1 MKEPLKLPRS
11 SLSAAERRGRSRLA
25 QLVHTRPLLRGT
37 LSVRSRRCGKPN
49 CRCARGELHVSLY
62 LVQSHD
68 GKPRQ
73 VYVPQEWEE
82 RIRQAVQNHQEIQGL
97 IEELSEREWK
107 RLRERK
113 E

>member
-1 MKEPLKLPRS
+1 MHRS
-11 SLSAAERRGRSRLA
+11 SLSPSERQRRSRLT
-25 QLVHTRPLLRGT
+25 QLIQGHPFLRGT
-37 LSVRSRRCGKPN
+37 LSVRRRPCGKPN

-62 LVQSHD
+62 VVQSHD

-73 VYVPQEWEE
+73 VYVPQDWEE
-82 RIRQAVQNHQEIQGL
+82 RIRRAVENHQEIQSL

-113 E
+113 D

>member
-1 MKEPLKLPRS
+1 
-11 SLSAAERRGRSRLA
+11 LA
-25 QLVHTRPLLRGT
+25 QIAHTLRFLRGT
-37 LSVRSRRCGKPN
+37 LSLRHIRCGKPN
-49 CRCARGELHVSLY
+49 CRCARGQLHLALY

-73 VYVPQEWEE
+73 GYVPRGWEQ
-82 RIRQAVQNHQEIQGL
+82 RVRGAVRAHQEMQQL
-97 IEELSEREWK
+97 IEELSELEWK

>member
-1 MKEPLKLPRS
+1 LHRS
-11 SLSAAERRGRSRLA
+11 SLSPSERQRRSRLT
-25 QLVHTRPLLRGT
+25 QLIQGHPFLRGT
-37 LSVRSRRCGKPN
+37 LSVRRRPCGKPN

-62 LVQSHD
+62 VVQSHD

-73 VYVPQEWEE
+73 VYVPQDWEE
-82 RIRQAVQNHQEIQGL
+82 RIRRAVENHQEIQSL

-113 E
+113 D

>member
-1 MKEPLKLPRS
+1 MHRS
-11 SLSAAERRGRSRLA
+11 SLSPCEPRRRSRLT
-25 QLVHTRPLLRGT
+25 QLIQGHPFLRGT
-37 LSVRSRRCGKPN
+37 LSVRSRPCGKPH

-62 LVQSHD
+62 VVQSHG

-73 VYVPQEWEE
+73 VYVPREWEG
-82 RIRQAVQNHQEIQGL
+82 RIRQAVENHQEIQAL

-107 RLRERK
+107 RLQERK